1 VLAAVSEETAM
12 PVSPYAVCLEDA
24 DRAEL
29 ESVTRRGTAPCR
41 LVLRARIVLLAAGG
55 LANCAIAARL
65 GVCEDTARKWRRRY
79 CENGMD
85 GLADAPRPGRPRK
98 FAARAVAEVK
108 ALACELPAASCRPL
122 ARWSC
127 PELAREAVAAGI
139 VTTVSASTV
148 RRWLADD
155 ALKPWQHRSWIFPRD
170 PYFALKGGRVL
181 DLYERTWEG
190 QPLGAG
196 EYVLSADEKPGVQAR
211 SRIHLPLPPGPRR
224 AMRTESEYVRCGTLA
239 YLAAYD
245 VHRARVIGRCEPSTG
260 IRPFTALVNQV
271 MTAEPYASAKRVFWV
286 VDNGASHRNW
296 AAAARLRDAYPN
308 AQMVHLPVH
317 ASWLNQVEVYFSVIQ
332 RKLLTPDDFG
342 DLDSLAEQ
350 ILAFEKHYNATAKPF
365 DWKFT
370 RANLNQLLTR
380 LGKHD
385 PAAPQPLA
393 A

>member
-1 VLAAVSEETAM
+1 M
-12 PVSPYAVCLEDA
+12 PVPASPHVICLDDA
-24 DRAEL
+24 GRAQL
-29 ESVTRRGTAPCR
+29 ESVTRRGTAPFR
-41 LVLRARIVLLAAGG
+41 LVLRARIVLLAADG
-55 LANCAIAARL
+55 LANSAIAARL
-65 GVCEDTARKWRRRY
+65 GICEDTARKWRRRY
-79 CENGMD
+79 REQGMD

-98 FAARAVAEVK
+98 FAARVAAEVK
-108 ALACELPAASCRPL
+108 ALACEPPAASGKPL

-127 PELAREAVAAGI
+127 PELAREAAASGI
-139 VTTVSASTV
+139 AAVSASTV

-155 ALKPWQHRSWIFPRD
+155 AIKPWQHRSWICPRD

-181 DLYERTWEG
+181 DLYQRTWEG
-190 QPLGAG
+190 RPLG
-196 EYVLSADEKPGVQAR
+196 EDDYVLSADEKPGVQAR
-211 SRIHLPLPPGPRR
+211 SRTGLPLPPGPRR
-224 AMRTESEYVRCGTLA
+224 AMRFESEYVRRGTVA

-245 VHRARVIGRCEPSTG
+245 VHRARVMGRCEPSTG
-260 IRPFTALVNQV
+260 IKPFTALVDQV
-271 MTAEPYASAKRVFWV
+271 MSAEPYASARQVFWV

-350 ILAFEKHYNATAKPF
+350 ILAFEHHYNATARPF
-365 DWKFT
+365 DWRFT

-385 PAAPQPLA
+385 PFAPRPLA